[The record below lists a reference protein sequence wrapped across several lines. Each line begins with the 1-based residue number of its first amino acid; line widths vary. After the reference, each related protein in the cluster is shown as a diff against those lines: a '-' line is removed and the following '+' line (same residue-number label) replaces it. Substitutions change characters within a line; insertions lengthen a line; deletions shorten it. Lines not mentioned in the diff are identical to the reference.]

1 LEKIENLLK
10 EAKVNFDSLKE
21 TDFPKEFDK
30 KINEILD
37 VNKDFDLLLKKQRV
51 YFLEKTLPLLEEI
64 CKIDRKTS
72 VLHTATKGWPCP
84 GVWGRNFTVSVPGY
98 DGKIR
103 LNLSKD
109 NYKYFTPTE
118 FMDSEFGEE
127 CFEGLSREII
137 YGFEYI
143 LSGWVNLR
151 KSNLKSLNELITKT
165 MSKLKPYEFD
175 KLSAA

>member
-103 LNLSKD
+103 LNLSKENRSAEFPKLCSSPTSNNAGESCRQFGSHD
-109 NYKYFTPTE
+109 FVLNADVKYRIVVF
-118 FMDSEFGEE
+118 
-127 CFEGLSREII
+127 I
-137 YGFEYI
+137 
-143 LSGWVNLR
+143 
-151 KSNLKSLNELITKT
+151 
-165 MSKLKPYEFD
+165 
-175 KLSAA
+175 